1 MTLPDH
7 LGNDDA
13 GQVIRVHGVLLD
25 RHTGSSSDDAV
36 STLLALRGIL
46 SVDVVDREH
55 LTLLSHRSMDPAPPP
70 WTALAW
76 LADGARIP
84 DTLLE
89 PFDVLASWTAH
100 RRLVWGGDT
109 SVDAPSGGVKM
120 ISFVRR
126 LDGLDDTTFVDR
138 YLAHGSVAR
147 RHHGMVRYRQNV
159 VTTAGPDGPAPDAV
173 SELWFPSEEAWR
185 DDFYLEAG
193 SRDAVA
199 ADVAGFLDRRTTS
212 STLVTEHLAL
222 D

>member
-7 LGNDDA
+7 LVNDDA
-13 GQVIRVHGVLLD
+13 GLVGRLRGVLLD
-25 RHTGSSSDDAV
+25 LHAGSSSDDAV
-36 STLLALRGIL
+36 SALLALRGIL
-46 SVDVVDREH
+46 SVDVVDRDR

-76 LADGARIP
+76 LAGDARIP
-84 DTLLE
+84 ETLLE

-109 SVDAPSGGVKM
+109 SVDDPVKGVKM
-120 ISFVRR
+120 VSFVRR

-138 YLAHGSVAR
+138 YMAHGPVAR
-147 RHHGMVRYRQNV
+147 RHHGMQRYRQNV
-159 VTTAGPDGPAPDAV
+159 VTTAGQDGPAPDAV

-185 DDFYLEAG
+185 DDFYLAPD

-222 D
+222 R